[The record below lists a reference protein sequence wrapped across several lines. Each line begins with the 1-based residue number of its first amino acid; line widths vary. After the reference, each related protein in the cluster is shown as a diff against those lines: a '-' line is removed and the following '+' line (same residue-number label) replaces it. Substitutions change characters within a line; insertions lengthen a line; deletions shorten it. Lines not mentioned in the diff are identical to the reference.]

1 MSNQA
6 ALSFDATTFRRTLGM
21 FATGIAVITA
31 RARNGEPIGMTISSF
46 NSVSLAPPL
55 VVWSLAN
62 DASLREE
69 LENCRHYAI
78 NVLAADQEALSNR
91 FASRSGDRFAGL
103 TWDEGL
109 DGAPILPGCCAVF
122 EVRNSQRLPGGD
134 HVVFIS
140 EVIRC
145 ERGEQA
151 PLVFFNGQYR
161 QLAPL

>member
-1 MSNQA
+1 MTAPA

-21 FATGIAVITA
+21 FATGIAIVTA
-31 RARNGEPIGMTISSF
+31 RNGRGEPIGLTINSF

-62 DASLREE
+62 SSALRED
-69 LENCRHYAI
+69 LEACEYYAI
-78 NVLAADQEALSNR
+78 NILAADQEDLSNR
-91 FASRSGDRFAGL
+91 FASRNGDRFAGL
-103 TWDEGL
+103 RWEEGL
-109 DGAPILPGCCAVF
+109 GGAPLLEGCCAVF

-140 EVIRC
+140 EVVRC
-145 ERGEQA
+145 DRSEQA

-161 QLAPL
+161 QLAAG

>member
-1 MSNQA
+1 MTAQA
-6 ALSFDATTFRRTLGM
+6 SLSFDATTFRRTLGM

-31 RARNGEPIGMTISSF
+31 RDRHGNPVGLTISSF

-62 DASLREE
+62 DSTLRET
-69 LENCRHYAI
+69 LEACEHYAI
-78 NVLAADQEALSNR
+78 NVLAADQEDISNR
-91 FASRSGDRFAGL
+91 FASRTGDRFAGL
-103 TWDEGL
+103 RWEEGL
-109 DGAPILPGCCAVF
+109 GGAPLLEGCCAVF

-145 ERGEQA
+145 DRSEQA

-161 QLAPL
+161 QLAPR